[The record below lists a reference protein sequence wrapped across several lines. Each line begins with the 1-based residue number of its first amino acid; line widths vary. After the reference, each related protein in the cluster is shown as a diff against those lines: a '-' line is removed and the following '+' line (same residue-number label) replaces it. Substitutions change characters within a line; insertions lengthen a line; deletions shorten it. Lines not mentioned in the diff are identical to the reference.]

1 MSMDASKKKEISDK
15 VRWLARYPN
24 NEAKRFKRYVINGL
38 KFRTKDSE
46 VTKKTQNSGV
56 CVVTEGGAI
65 YYGVLI
71 DIIELNYS
79 DRFRYVLFKCQWAD
93 VISGR
98 GCKKDEFGF
107 SLVNFSRLIHTG
119 DQLID
124 EPYVLASQASQVFY
138 VEDVRHK
145 DWMVVV
151 RTKPREVFDV
161 GIQALDDDDEV
172 DTYMENVPYDVTIDD
187 ACDDVNDNHAW
198 ARVDEEG
205 TIYDTP
211 LISEDEL
218 LEQDFIDDEE
228 LSDDVYESNDDESND
243 DGSNDDE
250 SSDDD

>member
-1 MSMDASKKKEISDK
+1 M
-15 VRWLARYPN
+15 
-24 NEAKRFKRYVINGL
+24 
-38 KFRTKDSE
+38 KFRTKYFE
-46 VTKKTQNSGV
+46 VTRKTQNSGV
-56 CVVTEGGAI
+56 CAVTEGGAT
-65 YYGVLI
+65 YYDVLI

-79 DRFRYVLFKCQWAD
+79 DKFRYVLFKCQWAD

-98 GCKKDEFGF
+98 GCKKDEFEF

-145 DWMVVV
+145 GVVVV

-172 DTYMENVPYDVTIDD
+172 DTYLENVPYDVTTDD

-198 ARVDEEG
+198 ARVDEEE

-218 LEQDFIDDEE
+218 LKQDFIDDEE
-228 LSDDVYESNDDESND
+228 LVMMFMSLMTMSPMVMSLVMMTRLCPFLHIL
-243 DGSNDDE
+243 
-250 SSDDD
+250 